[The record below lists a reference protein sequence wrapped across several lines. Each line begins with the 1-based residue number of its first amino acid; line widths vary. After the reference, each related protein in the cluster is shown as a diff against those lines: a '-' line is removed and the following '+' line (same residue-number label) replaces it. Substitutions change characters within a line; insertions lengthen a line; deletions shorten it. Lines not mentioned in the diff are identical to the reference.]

1 MILGDNAR
9 LEATGA
15 NAHAK
20 GGDNSI
26 RRGGGGGGVIA
37 IISKGRPVG
46 TEILSP
52 NENTPG
58 GNGSISGDNGL
69 VVINGMSSVLSFNC
83 H

>member
-15 NAHAK
+15 NAYAK

-26 RRGGGGGGVIA
+26 HRGGGGGGVIA
-37 IISKGRPVG
+37 IISKGTPVG
-46 TEILSP
+46 IGRLSP
-52 NENTPG
+52 NENTAG
-58 GNGSISGDNGL
+58 GNGSTCGDNGL
-69 VVINGMSSVLSFNC
+69 VVINGMSSVSSFNR